1 MINKNEPTHFSIADY
16 FERDHDR
23 LDQLYREY
31 LQLKHI
37 HFANAR
43 EKFISFKHG
52 LERHITWEE
61 EILFPLFQ
69 RKTGIVEGP
78 VEVMEDEHRQIL
90 NILEHLNL
98 KLQNN
103 DRSSN
108 RFEHDLMILLSHH
121 NVKEENVLYPVL
133 DHLLTQ
139 DEKLSLIQQMRNF
152 AETGCEACCSVN

>member
-1 MINKNEPTHFSIADY
+1 MSNTKKVETFSIADY
-16 FERDHDR
+16 FEQDHDR
-23 LDQLYREY
+23 LDQLYRDY
-31 LQLKHI
+31 LKLKHI

-78 VEVMEDEHRQIL
+78 VAVMEDEHRQIL
-90 NILEHLNL
+90 NILEHINS

-103 DRSSN
+103 DYSSN
-108 RFEHDLMILLSHH
+108 RFEHDLMVLLGGH

-139 DEKLSLIQQMRNF
+139 DEKASLVQQMKNF
-152 AETGCEACCSVN
+152 AEPHCEVCCSN

>member
-1 MINKNEPTHFSIADY
+1 MINTNGSEIFSIADY
-16 FERDHDR
+16 FEQDHDR
-23 LDQLYREY
+23 LDQLYRDY
-31 LQLKHI
+31 LQLKRV

-69 RKTGIVEGP
+69 RKTGTVEGP
-78 VEVMEDEHRQIL
+78 VAVMEDEHRQIL
-90 NILEHLNL
+90 NILEHINL

-103 DRSSN
+103 DSSSN
-108 RFEHDLMILLSHH
+108 RFEHDLMVLLGGH
-121 NVKEENVLYPVL
+121 NIKEENVLYPVL

-139 DEKLSLIQQMRNF
+139 DEKANLVQQIKRF
-152 AETGCEACCSVN
+152 TEPSCEVCCSY

>member
-1 MINKNEPTHFSIADY
+1 MNHTNESNFSIADY
-16 FERDHDR
+16 FEQDHDR
-23 LDQLYREY
+23 LDQLYRDY
-31 LQLKHI
+31 LQLKHV

-61 EILFPLFQ
+61 EILFPVFQ

-78 VEVMEDEHRQIL
+78 VAVMEDEHRQIL
-90 NILEHLNL
+90 NILEHINL

-103 DRSSN
+103 DFSSN
-108 RFEHDLMILLSHH
+108 RFEHDLMVLIGGH

-139 DEKLSLIQQMRNF
+139 DEKAKVIAQMNSLIEGRCQ
-152 AETGCEACCSVN
+152 ACGVS

>member
-1 MINKNEPTHFSIADY
+1 MTYMHEPENFSIAEY
-16 FERDHDR
+16 FEGDHDR
-23 LDQLYREY
+23 LDQLYRDY

-61 EILFPLFQ
+61 EILFPIFQ

-78 VEVMEDEHRQIL
+78 VAVMEDEHRQIL
-90 NILEHLNL
+90 HILDHLNL

-103 DRSSN
+103 DQSSN
-108 RFEHDLMILLSHH
+108 RFEHDLMVLLGGH
-121 NVKEENVLYPVL
+121 NIKEENVIYPVL

-139 DEKLSLIQQMRNF
+139 NEKRSLVQQMKGFSEPR
-152 AETGCEACCSVN
+152 CEACCSA